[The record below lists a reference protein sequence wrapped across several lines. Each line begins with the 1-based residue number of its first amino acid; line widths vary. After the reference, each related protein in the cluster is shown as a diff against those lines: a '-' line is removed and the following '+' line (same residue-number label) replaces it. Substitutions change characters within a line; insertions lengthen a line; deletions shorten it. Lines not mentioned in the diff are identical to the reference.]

1 MIKFEHTLV
10 FGWDAAFRGMRNS
23 YNSWDRS
30 DTLLDKN
37 HQIIGPIGDKDLELA
52 QKLADLGPVHGK
64 FLRMIDVTV
73 DITAPL
79 YWWKEFDTYKVGT
92 VSNSCSTMHTI
103 HKKEFELDDF
113 SHEHLDDDINQSDF
127 IDEIGTVT
135 TPVECLK
142 ITIFMLNY
150 YRELYLKTK
159 DKKYWWQII
168 QLLPDSYNQKRTIQM
183 NYAVLQ
189 NIFEYRKDHKLDEW
203 VTFCAWIVKLPY
215 SRLIT
220 GGKK

>member
-113 SHEHLDDDINQSDF
+113 SHEHLLPSSL
-127 IDEIGTVT
+127 EILEGVI
-135 TPVECLK
+135 ER
-142 ITIFMLNY
+142 LNAW
-150 YRELYLKTK
+150 RSVHVQNHSKES
-159 DKKYWWQII
+159 WWQMI

-183 NYAVLQ
+183 NYAVLK
-189 NIFEYRKDHKLDEW
+189 NMFEYRRDHKLDEW